1 MVVDALL
8 NQLTDTASF
17 LSTFLPLTPLAT
29 LIGITCLITQI
40 YLTLLLTKRI
50 FPRKWHGPWNDLPG
64 FTAHQL
70 ISLPLMCI
78 LTYCGM
84 KDWFFNPN
92 KDVIGHN
99 DTSYDRVFGTTNVND
114 IPLAIGS
121 GAILIWDTPT
131 GLLVPALQDPLML
144 FHHVGMFLVGATMSG
159 AFSHGKMIGYYYA
172 SYYFG
177 VIEISSIPLSY
188 VDVFHPK
195 YKFYFEWLHSEKN
208 ASRTMMKVLDGVNE
222 LCRIVFA
229 VTFLIFRGV
238 YFPYV
243 TFGHTIPDLWYAYND
258 ETKQLPDGVPM
269 WTGYFLIGFVSLFA
283 LLQFYWGTLILKQ
296 IHKMVFHGDSSDV
309 GGKKKTKKNKK
320 KKSN

>member
-229 VTFLIFRGV
+229 VTFLIFRGL